1 MKKKIGISI
10 LFLAIIIGGVYFYI
24 KFNPPLE
31 IGTLA
36 SSTDN
41 KSIVIGVG
49 NKGFR
54 EVRIVDV
61 SVNNDEKPMKTKL
74 QVSNALQGFI
84 IADDDTDEKAKKYGF
99 TNINNAAIKTGTS
112 PSSSF
117 EKSDSGTATE
127 NDEIYGISIFHNEE
141 VMEIEIKYSYLGLS
155 FDETVTFH

>member
-10 LFLAIIIGGVYFYI
+10 LFLVIVIGCVYFYI
-24 KFNPPLE
+24 KINPPLE
-31 IGTLA
+31 ISTLA

-49 NKGFR
+49 NTGFR
-54 EVRIVDV
+54 EVHIVDV

-99 TNINNAAIKTGTS
+99 TNIDHATIKTGTS
-112 PSSSF
+112 PSSNF
-117 EKSDSGTATE
+117 EKLDDGTATE
-127 NDEIYGISIFHNEE
+127 NDEIYGISIFHNEK
-141 VMEIEIKYSYLGLS
+141 VMEIQIKYSYLGLS
-155 FDETVTFH
+155 FDETVTFY